1 MNKSSKKTEEAGNLW
16 RHSFR
21 LNHSENKSPNPQT
34 VELLF
39 GRSKSSG
46 GVDLISFRCVLPDLE
61 ILKNTWHFNAGAV
74 HPSLPSNRINTP
86 NKSKEIEETWRIGAL
101 PVIDLSEQSPSLSIW
116 AKNFMKCLWFFL
128 PVPFFRCCILMQVQS
143 SDGTMV
149 SPRFL
154 GTREPKLDRPKQRE
168 LRGHPTASIRRV
180 ARLCFNEN
188 FLGRLLKFN
197 VRYIQVWKRDIS
209 FNAGAVGTSSQP
221 CIESLHFSI
230 VGKLLET
237 CCSRD
242 MCQKG
247 ITWGSK
253 ITKLGV
259 HFCLCCCHFYI
270 FFISWVFKLK
280 FWKSFPI
287 FRLMH
292 IGHSHHPTLLGSRFL
307 G

>member
-1 MNKSSKKTEEAGNLW
+1 MTSLLSTQ
-16 RHSFR
+16 S
-21 LNHSENKSPNPQT
+21 SENKSPNLQT

-101 PVIDLSEQSPSLSIW
+101 PVIDLNEQSPSLSIW

-168 LRGHPTASIRRV
+168 LRCHPTASIRRV

-221 CIESLHFSI
+221 CMESLHFFNRWKVAGNMLFQVEGHVS
-230 VGKLLET
+230 KRNHL
-237 CCSRD
+237 
-242 MCQKG
+242 G
-247 ITWGSK
+247 IEDHQIGCH
-253 ITKLGV
+253 